1 MMGMPG
7 LKSAQVFVDELKLP
21 ITPEEFLQETKKHK
35 KELFPTCNILP
46 GAEKLVKHLLKCKIP
61 IALASGSF
69 TTDFETKT
77 QNHRDFFSLFEIKT
91 LGDDPEVTH
100 GKPNPEVFLV
110 TARKFKDT
118 PEPGSVLVF
127 EDAPNGVIAAKSAGM
142 AVVMVPDERMD
153 SSMYN
158 NADLVLG
165 SLENYKPEDWGF
177 PAFEEA

>member
-1 MMGMPG
+1 MKRFTFLIKNL
-7 LKSAQVFVDELKLP
+7 LKINFTKFKLHLKQICYKLSILLP
-21 ITPEEFLQETKKHK
+21 SVHCISS
-35 KELFPTCNILP
+35 
-46 GAEKLVKHLLKCKIP
+46 GAERLVKHLLKCKVP

-118 PEPGSVLVF
+118 PEPCSVLVF

-165 SLENYKPEDWGF
+165 SLENFRPEDWGF
-177 PAFEEA
+177 PAFEQA